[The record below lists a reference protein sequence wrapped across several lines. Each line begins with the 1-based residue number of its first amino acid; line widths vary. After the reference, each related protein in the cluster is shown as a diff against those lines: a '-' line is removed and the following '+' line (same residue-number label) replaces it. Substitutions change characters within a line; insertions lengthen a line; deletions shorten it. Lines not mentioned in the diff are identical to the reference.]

1 MKEGTLNKTNYAIH
15 GDALRTRVK
24 EGRKEE
30 ARRKGNQY
38 TAGGVGGIRVD
49 KSKQAFVRSRGFV
62 RIVRCMQPR
71 GRRRAREEKEDR
83 KSKRK
88 KSLLR

>member
-1 MKEGTLNKTNYAIH
+1 MAAEQNQLCNSWWRIENTC
-15 GDALRTRVK
+15 

-38 TAGGVGGIRVD
+38 TAAGGGGGIRVD